1 MTYTKNS
8 GFESLRQQRP
18 LSCIGIVILIKCMCF
33 RDIFFPFNS
42 FSLNRIKLSIFLS
55 TKNNCRER
63 TTIMS
68 ILNGLGFIVFP
79 LAEFASGQIYK
90 VGGYYAVYA
99 TSLAATLGGIVYIFF
114 IPESV
119 TKTTK
124 QDSENV
130 TTNNLG
136 VFGNILN
143 FISTGNKVLYQ
154 AMQ

>member
-1 MTYTKNS
+1 
-8 GFESLRQQRP
+8 
-18 LSCIGIVILIKCMCF
+18 MCF
-33 RDIFFPFNS
+33 RTF
-42 FSLNRIKLSIFLS
+42 FSLLIVVLWIGFKFANFYIN
-55 TKNNCRER
+55 KNNCRER

-154 AMQ
+154 AMQWVLCCFIRSCFNYYYTTKISIR

>member
-1 MTYTKNS
+1 
-8 GFESLRQQRP
+8 
-18 LSCIGIVILIKCMCF
+18 
-33 RDIFFPFNS
+33 
-42 FSLNRIKLSIFLS
+42 
-55 TKNNCRER
+55 
-63 TTIMS
+63 MS